1 MIVCIKK
8 GDNNMEEQ
16 FMFKGIIG
24 KLHYSVYLE
33 DKEEEKTFIS
43 VDIGEESCNQ
53 ILNKDTFTIEIPV
66 LKLKDCIEV
75 LIKKELNATNQ
86 RYSGQTD
93 S

>member
-1 MIVCIKK
+1 MIICIKK
-8 GDNNMEEQ
+8 GDNMEEQ

-33 DKEEEKTFIS
+33 DTFIS
-43 VDIGEESCNQ
+43 VDMGEGSCNQ
-53 ILNKDTFTIEIPV
+53 LLNKNTFTIEIPV